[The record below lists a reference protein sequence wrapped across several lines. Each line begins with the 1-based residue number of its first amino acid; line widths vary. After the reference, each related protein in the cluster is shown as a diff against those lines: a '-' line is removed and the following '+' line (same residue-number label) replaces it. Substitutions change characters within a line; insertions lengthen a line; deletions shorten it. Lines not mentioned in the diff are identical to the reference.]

1 MFCSLKL
8 LDTLTMRLTYGRES
22 SRAQEAETPTQ
33 RPAAMLS
40 LRVIATVAWC
50 LIAACTESAVA
61 RRSRGGY
68 IPRKGVAVSGTRI
81 C

>member
-1 MFCSLKL
+1 VV
-8 LDTLTMRLTYGRES
+8 
-22 SRAQEAETPTQ
+22 TPAQ

-40 LRVIATVAWC
+40 LRVIATVAC